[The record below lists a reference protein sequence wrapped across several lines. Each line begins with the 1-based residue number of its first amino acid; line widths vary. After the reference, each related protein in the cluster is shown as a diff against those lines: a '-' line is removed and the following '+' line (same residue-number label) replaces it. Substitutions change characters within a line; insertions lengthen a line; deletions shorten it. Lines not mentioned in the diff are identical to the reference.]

1 MSSGPVAPLGAPS
14 FTGADGSG
22 VGGDGG
28 DGSGGGGG
36 LGDVGVLGGGD
47 VSGVRG
53 EEVVRDVLGALGAEA
68 LGVGGV
74 GVGASVGCAL
84 LDPPSVPCPECE
96 HVECRCEVPRVWS
109 RGVWRERDEFDDLD

>member
-1 MSSGPVAPLGAPS
+1 MSKILLDGLYDPDSPLS
-14 FTGADGSG
+14 M
-22 VGGDGG
+22 
-28 DGSGGGGG
+28 
-36 LGDVGVLGGGD
+36 LR
-47 VSGVRG
+47 GVRG

-96 HVECRCEVPRVWS
+96 HVECRCVVPRVWS
-109 RGVWRERDEFDDLD
+109 RGGWRERDEFDDLD